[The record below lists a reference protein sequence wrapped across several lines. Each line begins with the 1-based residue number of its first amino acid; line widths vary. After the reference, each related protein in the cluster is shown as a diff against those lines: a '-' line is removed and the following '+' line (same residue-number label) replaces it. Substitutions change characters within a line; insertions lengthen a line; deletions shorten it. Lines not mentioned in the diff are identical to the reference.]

1 MEKKV
6 IVIGGGWSGIA
17 AAVAAKKCGADV
29 TIVEKT
35 DLMLGLGNVGGIMRN
50 NGRFTAAEEISLWG
64 LRSSSSSP
72 INIRVTEISIFRD
85 TVMPACMTS
94 SRWNPPSAVC

>member
-35 DLMLGLGNVGGIMRN
+35 DLMLGLE
-50 NGRFTAAEEISLWG
+50 TWAASCATTEDLLRRRKISLWG
-64 LRSSSSSP
+64 LRSL
-72 INIRVTEISIFRD
+72 RAHR
-85 TVMPACMTS
+85 
-94 SRWNPPSAVC
+94 

>member
-35 DLMLGLGNVGGIMRN
+35 DLHAGLGKRGRHHAQQRKIYCGGGKYRS
-50 NGRFTAAEEISLWG
+50 GGFGA
-64 LRSSSSSP
+64 LRAH
-72 INIRVTEISIFRD
+72 R
-85 TVMPACMTS
+85 
-94 SRWNPPSAVC
+94 

>member
-17 AAVAAKKCGADV
+17 AAIAAKKCGADV

-50 NGRFTAAEEISLWG
+50 NGRFTAAVKTCCSAAPVPEEFLICSRINTIPEAQT
-64 LRSSSSSP
+64 RSS
-72 INIRVTEISIFRD
+72 
-85 TVMPACMTS
+85 
-94 SRWNPPSAVC
+94 VC

>member
-50 NGRFTAAEEISLWG
+50 NGRFTGGGKYRSGGFGA
-64 LRSSSSSP
+64 LRAH
-72 INIRVTEISIFRD
+72 R
-85 TVMPACMTS
+85 
-94 SRWNPPSAVC
+94 